1 VLTVRGKTTVE
12 KASHK
17 ATLKSMMPPTTEREA
32 NISVTSGLSFA
43 HEDLAVA
50 VPFPH
55 GSVVRSQKVRN
66 DLMREYHSANIIEQG
81 IGAGRHTR
89 CPRNAGVSFSS
100 EDKTQEK
107 SQNVK

>member
-1 VLTVRGKTTVE
+1 
-12 KASHK
+12 
-17 ATLKSMMPPTTEREA
+17 
-32 NISVTSGLSFA
+32 
-43 HEDLAVA
+43 
-50 VPFPH
+50 
-55 GSVVRSQKVRN
+55 
-66 DLMREYHSANIIEQG
+66 MREYHSANIIEQG